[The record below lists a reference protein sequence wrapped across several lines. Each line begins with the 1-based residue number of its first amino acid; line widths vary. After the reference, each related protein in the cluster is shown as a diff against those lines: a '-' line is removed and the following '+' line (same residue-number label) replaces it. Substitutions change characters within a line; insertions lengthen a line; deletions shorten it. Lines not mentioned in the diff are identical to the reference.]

1 MTERSPDLPLIA
13 CHDCDAL
20 YRKVPLAP
28 GETARCS
35 RCGAVLYRRS
45 RLAPDQV
52 LALVAAALLTLAIA
66 NATPIVGLQVQGAE
80 NSATLIGSILALW
93 REGRIAVGV
102 LAALTTLVFPA
113 AELIALGAVLVLIR
127 RRPRSPLVA
136 PLLRAIL
143 AVRPWGMIEVFMLG
157 VLVALVKLSHLARV
171 LPGTAL
177 WAFAALTVLMA
188 AILSF
193 DLDSLWDEWSPP

>member
-1 MTERSPDLPLIA
+1 MTDKPSDLPLIA

-28 GETARCS
+28 GQKARCP

-52 LALVAAALLTLAIA
+52 LALVIAALLTLAIA
-66 NATPIVGLQVQGAE
+66 NATPIVGLNVQGAE
-80 NSATLIGSILALW
+80 SSATLIGSIGALW
-93 REGRIAVGV
+93 SEGRIAVAT
-102 LAALTTLVFPA
+102 LAALTTLVFPT
-113 AELIALGAVLVLIR
+113 AELAALGTVLVLVR
-127 RRPRSPLVA
+127 RRPRSSLVA
-136 PLLRAIL
+136 PLLRGIL

-157 VLVALVKLSHLARV
+157 VLVALVKLSHMARV